1 MGLAEP
7 GGRTVRIAAD
17 IGGTFTDLVLVKGA
31 GEVLTAKVSSTGAAP
46 EAAVLDGI
54 RAIMAAAGVDG
65 SQVVEVLH
73 GTTIG
78 SNTLLER
85 TGAKTGLITTRGFR
99 DILEI
104 GRVRTPE
111 MFDLTWTKPEPLVP
125 RRARLEVTE
134 RIAADGTVLTPL
146 AEAEVLEAGRRL
158 QQQGI
163 TSVAVCFINSYRNAA
178 HERRV
183 GELLAEHFPAFEVTL
198 SAALQPEAKEYE
210 RTSTAV
216 VNAYVLPVMRGYLAR
231 LAAGLAG
238 LGIAAPL
245 LVVSSSGGLVR
256 SAVAQEQ
263 PVLFI
268 SSGPAAGVTGAARLG
283 TAGKIGDLIVF
294 DMGGTTAKAALI
306 EGGRISRTNE
316 YEFRAG
322 ISTPSRFIKAGGFL
336 MRAPT
341 IDIAEVGAGAGS
353 IARIDAGGL
362 IHVGP
367 RSAGAEPGPACYG
380 KGGDSATVTDANV
393 VLGYLNPKELAGGT
407 LAIDA
412 GLSEQAVITH
422 VAAPLGVT
430 AAEAALGVRE
440 IANLNMARAIR
451 AVTVERGV
459 DPRDFT
465 LVAFGGSG
473 PVHACDLAAMLGI
486 RHVLLPNLAGVFTA
500 AGMLAGDIER
510 QLVEP
515 LPAPLD
521 EALGPRLQ
529 AALDRLA
536 AEARAALAEEGFT
549 ADRMAIERQVDLRFE
564 NQDTELGITVEGAIE
579 AGFAAPLRERFLE
592 AYERVY
598 EYRARDRVEVVA
610 VRVVGRGHRAGKL
623 DFTSYRT
630 AAAGGTNVAS
640 ERQVMFAREAGFVA
654 TPVIDRSALPEVAKG
669 PLIVESLDTTAVIPP
684 GAVVRADEAG
694 NLRIELEG
702 RA

>member
-1 MGLAEP
+1 MGLADAS
-7 GGRTVRIAAD
+7 GRTVRIAAD
-17 IGGTFTDLVLVKGA
+17 IGGTFTDLVLVKGE
-31 GEVLTAKVSSTGAAP
+31 GEVFTAKISSTGTAP
-46 EAAVLDGI
+46 EAAVLNGI
-54 RAIMAAAGVDG
+54 GAIMAEAGVDG
-65 SQVVEVLH
+65 SQVIEVLH

-85 TGAKTGLITTRGFR
+85 TGAPTGLITTKGFR

-111 MFDLTWTKPEPLVP
+111 MFDLAWTKPEPLVP

-146 AEAEVLEAGRRL
+146 AEAEVLEAGQRL
-158 QQQGI
+158 QRQGI
-163 TSVAVCFINSYRNAA
+163 TSVAVCFINSYRNGA

-183 GELLAEHFPAFEVTL
+183 GELLAEHFPDMEVTL

-231 LAAGLAG
+231 LAAGLEG
-238 LGIAAPL
+238 LGIEAPL
-245 LVVSSSGGLVR
+245 LVVSSSGGLAR
-256 SAVAQEQ
+256 ASVAEAQ

-283 TAGKIGDLIVF
+283 AANRIDDLIVF
-294 DMGGTTAKAALI
+294 DMGGTTAKAALV
-306 EGGRISRTNE
+306 EGGRISRTSE

-353 IARIDAGGL
+353 IATVDAGGL

-380 KGGDSATVTDANV
+380 KGGTSATVTDANV
-393 VLGYLNPKELAGGT
+393 VLGYLNPRELAGGT

-412 GLSEQAVITH
+412 ALSKQAVTTH
-422 VAAPLGVT
+422 VAAPLGVG

-473 PVHACDLAAMLGI
+473 PVHACDLARMLGI
-486 RHVLLPNLAGVFTA
+486 RHILLPNLAGVFTA

-510 QLVEP
+510 QLVQP
-515 LPAPLD
+515 LPATL
-521 EALGPRLQ
+521 EEELGPRLQ
-529 AALDRLA
+529 SALGQLE
-536 AEARAALAEEGFT
+536 AEARAALAEEGF
-549 ADRMAIERQVDLRFE
+549 DSHQMAIERQIDLRFE
-564 NQDTELGITVEGAIE
+564 NQDTELGVVVDASFEP
-579 AGFAAPLRERFLE
+579 GFAAPLRERFLE

-610 VRVVGRGHRAGKL
+610 VRVVGTGHRQGKL
-623 DFTSYRT
+623 DFRRYSTRDGS
-630 AAAGGTNVAS
+630 GTKGS
-640 ERQVMFAREAGFVA
+640 PERQVMFEKDQGFVA
-654 TPVIDRSALPEVAKG
+654 TPVIDRSALPQVARG
-669 PLIVESLDTTAVIPP
+669 PLIIESLDTTAVIPP
-684 GAVVRADEAG
+684 GALVRADEAG